1 MPQPEI
7 AMIEVPVFNQ
17 DGQQIETIQVDEA
30 KLGGEI
36 RINLLKQALVMYHA
50 NQRQGTVRT
59 QARGEVAGSTRKLFK
74 QKGTGNARTG
84 GIRNPIKVGGG
95 HAKQKRP
102 KDWRQ
107 AMPKKARRL
116 ARDSA
121 ILSKIQSKDI
131 RIIDKIA
138 LPEAKT
144 KHVAKFFK
152 ALGIDRSC
160 LLALSGRDEQLVR
173 SARNIDR
180 LTLTS
185 VGQLNAW
192 DIMQN
197 RTLLVTREGFDKIL
211 AGESTKVAETATA

>member
-1 MPQPEI
+1 
-7 AMIEVPVFNQ
+7 MIELPIYNQ
-17 DGQQIETIQVDEA
+17 AGDKVSSIQVDEA
-30 KLGGEI
+30 KLGGGEL
-36 RINLLKQALVMYHA
+36 NHSLLKQAMVMYHA

-116 ARDSA
+116 ARNQA
-121 ILSKIQSKDI
+121 LLAKIQANDI
-131 RIIDKIA
+131 AVIDA
-138 LPEAKT
+138 FSFNAPKT
-144 KHVAKFFK
+144 KQVASLFK
-152 ALGIDRSC
+152 KLGFDRTV
-160 LLALSGRDEQLVR
+160 LVAVDGKGGENANLEK

-180 LTLTS
+180 TTLTT
-185 VGQLNAW
+185 VAQLNAW
-192 DIMQN
+192 DIL
-197 RTLLVTREGFDKIL
+197 RTRKLIVTKAGLEQLL
-211 AGESTKVAETATA
+211 A